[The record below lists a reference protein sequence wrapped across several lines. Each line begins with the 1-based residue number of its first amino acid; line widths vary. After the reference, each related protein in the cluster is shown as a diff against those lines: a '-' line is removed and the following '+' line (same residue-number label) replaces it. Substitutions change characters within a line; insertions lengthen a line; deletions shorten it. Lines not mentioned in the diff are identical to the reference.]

1 MDGSQKIGKSAIEL
15 TEDHHFHEQAFGPL
29 PQEFSRCFSRY
40 QALPGN
46 EYREALPPFKV
57 RKSVF
62 YGVGLETIPALILSK
77 SAQVLRGQWKIKFSV
92 LNKRKLSG
100 S

>member
-1 MDGSQKIGKSAIEL
+1 M
-15 TEDHHFHEQAFGPL
+15 F
-29 PQEFSRCFSRY
+29 FSRY

-46 EYREALPPFKV
+46 EYLEAVPPFEV

-62 YGVGLETIPALILSK
+62 YWVGLETMPALILSK
-77 SAQVLRGQWKIKFSV
+77 SAQVVGGQGKIKFSV

-100 S
+100 AESLPIGQF

>member
-1 MDGSQKIGKSAIEL
+1 M
-15 TEDHHFHEQAFGPL
+15 F
-29 PQEFSRCFSRY
+29 FSRY

-46 EYREALPPFKV
+46 EYLEALPPFEV

-62 YGVGLETIPALILSK
+62 YWVGLETMPARILLSK
-77 SAQVLRGQWKIKFSV
+77 SAQVLGGQGKIKFSV

-100 S
+100 SESLPIGQF